1 MTGRQTGYQA
11 SLFYE
16 FRLDD
21 RIPKELLL
29 RRINAAVGP
38 ILDSV
43 RGQLKRYWRVS
54 GLELD
59 IVNRALL
66 TQTRSRVCTT
76 TIKTMMVCSL
86 PFAPPLASI
95 AGGAGTRPEHSI
107 GEHRAKFRFYLSAK
121 YPDGADG
128 M

>member
-1 MTGRQTGYQA
+1 MMGRQTGYQA

-21 RIPKELLL
+21 RIPKEHLL
-29 RRINAAVGP
+29 RRINAAVGR

-66 TQTRSRVCTT
+66 TQTRKSG
-76 TIKTMMVCSL
+76 MHHNNQDNDGL
-86 PFAPPLASI
+86 QLALGPP
-95 AGGAGTRPEHSI
+95 R
-107 GEHRAKFRFYLSAK
+107 
-121 YPDGADG
+121 
-128 M
+128 